1 VSRYFDNDEDPDGGR
16 RQGRRG
22 ARATARTPKRDGG
35 RARSGPHGRSG
46 LGSLFTKQRVA
57 GGLAIVVATACVS
70 FALVA
75 YAQYRAVWD
84 SIGKVKLIGLGN
96 RPPKYNNALNILVFG
111 TDDRA
116 GLTNRQKLLWHVGH
130 PGVSNNTDTVM
141 IVHISPGRH
150 RVTVVSIPRDTQFP
164 VLACPSTGKNQPGQ
178 AATPGASESI
188 NQLFYI
194 GGVSCL
200 FKTVEQ
206 VTQIHLD
213 HFVELK
219 FKGFVNVIN
228 DIGGVYMCSPYP
240 VTDSVSG
247 LKLKKGWNRMY
258 GAMALKFWRTREN
271 IGLGSD
277 LQRIQRDQ
285 LFMAALLQRVHHS
298 GLLTNPGEM
307 LRVLKDVGKSVVIDS
322 GMTQNDLITI
332 ASSLRGLSTH
342 SAHFVT
348 APNIPDPADPLAH
361 VVLQQPVAGQL
372 FSALAHDRTLPKLP
386 KRTSTGK
393 GAGGTALV
401 KSVSPAKVNV
411 KVLNGSGVTGQA
423 ALVAA
428 ALTKRGFHVTGQGNA
443 ANYTY
448 TKSVIEYSGA
458 ADLPAADTLKAQ
470 LSNVTLVQ
478 NASLT
483 KGTIELISGSKYV
496 GLKSKKASGAS
507 SAAAQA
513 ALNNIA
519 KTYGGINGNQNVCKA
534 TYAYQGPNGY

>member
-1 VSRYFDNDEDPDGGR
+1 M
-16 RQGRRG
+16 
-22 ARATARTPKRDGG
+22 
-35 RARSGPHGRSG
+35 
-46 LGSLFTKQRVA
+46 FTKQRVA
-57 GGLAIVVATACVS
+57 GVVAVVVAAACVG

-84 SIGKVKLIGLGN
+84 SINKVKLVDLGKQ
-96 RPPKYNNALNILVFG
+96 PPKYNNALNVLVFG

-116 GLTNRQKLLWHVGH
+116 GLTNRQKLIWHLGH

-150 RVTVVSIPRDTQFP
+150 RVTVVSIPRDTQLP
-164 VLACPSTGKNQPGQ
+164 ILDCPRTGKNQPGQ
-178 AATPGASESI
+178 VATAGASESI

-213 HFVELK
+213 HFIELK
-219 FKGFVNVIN
+219 FKGFVSVIN
-228 DIGGVYMCSPYP
+228 DIGGVHLCSPY
-240 VTDSVSG
+240 VVHDTVSG
-247 LKLKKGWNRMY
+247 LNLRKGWNHLW
-258 GAMALKFWRTREN
+258 GAMALKYWRTREN

-285 LFMAALLQRVHHS
+285 LFMAALMQQVHRS
-298 GLLTNPGEM
+298 GLLGNPGEM
-307 LRVLKDVGKSVVIDS
+307 LRVMKDVAKSLTTDT
-322 GMTQNDLITI
+322 GMTQSDMLAI
-332 ASSLRGLSTH
+332 ATSLRGLSTH

-348 APNIPDPADPLAH
+348 APNVPDPADPLAH
-361 VVLQQPVAGQL
+361 VVLEQPQAGKL
-372 FSALAHDRTLPKLP
+372 FSALAHDRKLPKLP
-386 KRTSTGK
+386 KHPVTRK

-401 KSVSPAKVNV
+401 KSVSPAKVKV
-411 KVLNGSGVTGQA
+411 KVLNGSGVSGQA
-423 ALVAA
+423 AVVAA
-428 ALTKRGFHVTGQGNA
+428 ALTKRGFNVTGTGNA
-443 ANYTY
+443 ANYSY
-448 TKSVIEYSGA
+448 TQSVIEYSSP

-470 LSNVTLVQ
+470 LSTVKLVQ

-483 KGTIELISGSKYV
+483 TGTIDFISGSSYS
-496 GLKSKKASGAS
+496 GLKSKKASGQS

-513 ALNNIA
+513 ALNNVA

-534 TYAYQGPNGY
+534 TFAYQGPNGY